1 MYAYEHN
8 HQFQLMVL
16 AAPAGIFLYSLTHSL
31 TQSLTHSLFHT
42 SRYTWPSIKRS
53 FISPT
58 IKFLEMTSS
67 LTVDTSDPNHILIQE
82 FIMDKIEEYE
92 SKRYYRNATSHVKA
106 TIKQSKKTWQALTHS
121 PICSLAHSLTHS
133 LTHPGTCS
141 GSSDGVARYSRLL
154 LCCH

>member
-16 AAPAGIFLYSLTHSL
+16 AAPAGIFL
-31 TQSLTHSLFHT
+31 
-42 SRYTWPSIKRS
+42 YTWPSIKRS

-106 TIKQSKKTWQALTHS
+106 TIKQSKKTWQERVQAHQMGLPDIPDYSYVATNNHIDYTFKFEGRNIYFSSYQVTLSTH
-121 PICSLAHSLTHS
+121 
-133 LTHPGTCS
+133 
-141 GSSDGVARYSRLL
+141 
-154 LCCH
+154 